1 MKYYETVGGRNIF
14 WVRSERYVLFK
25 KERKR
30 YCKRNFKTVRPNE
43 NTKRGEYIKCNE
55 TAGGRVQELCENEG
69 GRPGLL
75 SQISLWFLLT

>member
-14 WVRSERYVLFK
+14 WVRSERYVLLK
-25 KERKR
+25 KKKK

-55 TAGGRVQELCENEG
+55 TAGGREFSSCVKMKVAVLG
-69 GRPGLL
+69 SRPK
-75 SQISLWFLLT
+75 